1 MLMIKGDAPPRMT
14 SGVSLRARTLLVSE
28 LGQMSRFHILML
40 CLDGQNGQAYV
51 TVPSDTQVDFEGMFK
66 HQVKQQCEPL
76 S

>member
-28 LGQMSRFHILML
+28 LAQMSRFHILML

-51 TVPSDTQVDFEGMFK
+51 TVPADTQVDFEGMSRS
-66 HQVKQQCEPL
+66 QIQE
-76 S
+76 